1 MKKVACFAID
11 EKLLVALEKDTSRVV
26 DGQVFKRS
34 KSEIVNGILK
44 NYLARR

>member
-26 DGQVFKRS
+26 DGQVFRRS
-34 KSEIVNGILK
+34 KSEIVNEVLK
-44 NYLARR
+44 KYFARR